1 MDEKKTHNW
10 EKRIEKQTKELW
22 NNHRVLLFV
31 FLLVGPFAFQLF
43 TNVINIFAALNDWP
57 IKFPSPG
64 EWVGFWGSYLGVIPS
79 GLIAYVVAKVQIDYQ
94 KKVEEK
100 RREQDKKIDNL
111 EKLEK
116 CLRRLQPWVTSVKLL
131 NEMMKITGE
140 FDKETYYSI
149 YRRIGNGV
157 EYENDVFVE
166 INLLSNRLKNDEEI
180 KSLGLSFA
188 EIYAHFFIYLNLL
201 NGSFEVENSKLI
213 FGNDEF
219 SELVSYTK
227 RVGKSYESLIE
238 IIEDQFITAN

>member
-1 MDEKKTHNW
+1 MDEKKTNNW

-100 RREQDKKIDNL
+100 RREQDKKVANL
-111 EKLEK
+111 ERLGEVLRDLE
-116 CLRRLQPWVTSVKLL
+116 PWVTTVDLL
-131 NEMMKITGE
+131 NEMMKITG
-140 FDKETYYSI
+140 TYNQNTFYSI
-149 YRRIGNGV
+149 YKDISNGI
-157 EYENDVFVE
+157 EYDYGDFAL
-166 INLLSNRLKNDEEI
+166 INLLSNRLKNDET
-180 KSLGLSFA
+180 LRLAGLSFA
-188 EIYAHFFIYLNLL
+188 KMYSHFFIFTSILE
-201 NGSFEVENSKLI
+201 GSFESENHGLL
-213 FGNDEF
+213 GDEEF
-219 SELVSYTK
+219 SALLSYTNQVK
-227 RVGKSYESLIE
+227 EKYTTLIKL
-238 IIEDQFITAN
+238 IEDQIIDTN